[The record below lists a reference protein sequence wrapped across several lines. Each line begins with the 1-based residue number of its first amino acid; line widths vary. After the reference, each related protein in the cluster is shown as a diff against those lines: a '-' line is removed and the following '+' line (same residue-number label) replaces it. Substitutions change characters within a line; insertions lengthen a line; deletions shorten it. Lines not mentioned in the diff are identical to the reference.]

1 MKRTLIMTICSVL
14 VFIAGCGHQ
23 SVVKLPSGTYE
34 KHERFTLDGGG
45 MGSVTGLGK
54 QSKQALDA
62 SCPKTPA
69 NAETPPPMY
78 GNQPQ
83 TDQKNKSNAR
93 DY

>member
-1 MKRTLIMTICSVL
+1 MKRTLIMTICCTL
-14 VFIAGCGHQ
+14 VFIVGCGHQ

-45 MGSVTGLGK
+45 MGSVTGLGNHAG
-54 QSKQALDA
+54 QALEV
-62 SCPKTPA
+62 SCPQAPA
-69 NAETPPPMY
+69 NAQTPPPMY

-83 TDQKNKSNAR
+83 NRQKKKSNAR